1 MFMNGG
7 EEAYGGGKFWGY
19 DVKVDTPN
27 LDKHVQVHICKTLH
41 WTKMTMRVLVVLL
54 VVYMIFMLFCKWVP
68 ESIKAWDGV
77 YNKSSFTQKENLQ
90 WLGAST
96 DVVRGDYENNQDSLA
111 ERSMKTDARVT
122 DITQPMAAPATKL
135 TFTSRERYMSPE
147 EELMKKQQM

>member
-7 EEAYGGGKFWGY
+7 EAYGGGKMYGY
-19 DVKVDTPN
+19 DVTVNTPQ
-27 LDKHVQVHICKTLH
+27 LDKEVQVQVCKTLH
-41 WTKMTMRVLVVLL
+41 WTKINMRVLLGL
-54 VVYMIFMLFCKWVP
+54 MIVYMIFMLFCKWIP
-68 ESIKAWDGV
+68 DSIKAWDQV
-77 YNKSSFTQKENLQ
+77 YSKDKFSQKENLQ

-122 DITQPMAAPATKL
+122 DISQSVAAPATKL

-147 EELMKKQQM
+147 EELMKKQQA